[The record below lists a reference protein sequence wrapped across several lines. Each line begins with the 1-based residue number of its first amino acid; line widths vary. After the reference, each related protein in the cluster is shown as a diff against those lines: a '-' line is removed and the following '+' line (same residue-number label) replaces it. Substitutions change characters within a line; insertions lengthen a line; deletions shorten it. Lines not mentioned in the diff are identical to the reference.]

1 MKTTLFRLRPEAWI
15 ALAYLTFGALWVL
28 FSDRFVESL
37 AFAPEMITRM
47 QTYKGWLFVLA
58 SALFIFGLLRAAFR
72 RERQTQEALR
82 RQQAGLEQ
90 AERQYRLL
98 FESNPLPMWIYDPE
112 SLRFLAVNRAA
123 LEKYGYSL
131 EEFRAMRIT
140 DIRPTEEVPKLLES
154 ITALRSRYRR
164 SGPWKHKR
172 KDGTLILVEI
182 FAHEIEYFGRPAR
195 LVLANDITE
204 RIHAEEMLRLVSL
217 RLAEVQEN
225 ERLTLSKELHDQVG
239 QSLTALGIN
248 LNLIQ
253 AGLGGDVSPS
263 VQARFAVA
271 SELLQEITDKIRD
284 VMGELYPPVL
294 QSYGLAA
301 ALRWLAER
309 IRRQTGL
316 EVEVVGET
324 IEPRLPLVMAAS
336 LFRIA
341 REALNNVIKHAQTS
355 HAWLR
360 LEATPD
366 QVILTIQDHG
376 RGFNPEAIQHNGQ
389 IHWGLTTMRE
399 RVNLLRG
406 SFQVESAPG
415 RGTRLVICVPR
426 GSDDQ
431 HPHFT
436 G

>member
-1 MKTTLFRLRPEAWI
+1 MKATVFCLRPEAWI
-15 ALAYLTFGALWVL
+15 ALAYLTFGALWIL
-28 FSDRFVESL
+28 FSDRFVQSL
-37 AFAPEMITRM
+37 AFSPETLTRL
-47 QTYKGWLFVLA
+47 QTYKGWLFVSA

-72 RERQTQEALR
+72 KERQTQQALR
-82 RQQAGLEQ
+82 LQQAELEQ
-90 AERQYRLL
+90 TERQYRLL

-112 SLRFLAVNRAA
+112 SLHFLAVNRAA

-140 DIRPTEEVPKLLES
+140 DIRPEEEVPKLLAN
-154 ITALRSRYRR
+154 ITAPRSRYRR

-172 KDGTLILVEI
+172 KDGSLIQVEI

-204 RIHAEEMLRLVSL
+204 RIRAEEMLRLVSL

-253 AGLGGDVSPS
+253 ASLGANVSPA
-263 VQARFAVA
+263 VQVRFAAA

-284 VMGELYPPVL
+284 VMGELHPPVL

-309 IRRQTGL
+309 IRKQTSL

-341 REALNNVIKHAQTS
+341 REALNNIIKHAQAT

-360 LEATPD
+360 LEAMPD
-366 QVILTIQDHG
+366 QVILTIQDNG
-376 RGFNPEAIQHNGQ
+376 KGFDPQAVQDNGQ

-415 RGTRLVICVPR
+415 HGTKLLICVPR
-426 GSDDQ
+426 GSHEP
-431 HPHFT
+431 HPHLA